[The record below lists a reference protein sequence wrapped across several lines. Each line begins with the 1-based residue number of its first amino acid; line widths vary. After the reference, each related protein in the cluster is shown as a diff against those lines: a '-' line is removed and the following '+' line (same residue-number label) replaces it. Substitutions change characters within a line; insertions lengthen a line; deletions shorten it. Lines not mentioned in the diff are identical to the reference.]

1 MIKIQHQWCRDDI
14 IDKNSVDIFLV
25 KKQKNRRAH
34 FSPYPVLFLS
44 ACPQCSPH
52 LSRINSLVFFFVLPC
67 VFLSSK
73 KVWWECSYLRNTG
86 KKKKKKEKLSDIPLS
101 DKPMAHMHSFLPV
114 RSVYSF
120 SKYQSML
127 YFLLKTFIIIDSF
140 ELKLKELQWGLS
152 STLFLLLI
160 TVLFWT
166 RYLFQRTHIIPFS
179 VPISLIIYFILFLL
193 FLCPHL
199 PPI

>member
-1 MIKIQHQWCRDDI
+1 
-14 IDKNSVDIFLV
+14 
-25 KKQKNRRAH
+25 
-34 FSPYPVLFLS
+34 
-44 ACPQCSPH
+44 
-52 LSRINSLVFFFVLPC
+52 
-67 VFLSSK
+67 
-73 KVWWECSYLRNTG
+73 
-86 KKKKKKEKLSDIPLS
+86 
-101 DKPMAHMHSFLPV
+101 MAHMHSFLPV

-199 PPI
+199 PPLWQPSDYVLFLWVCFCFVLVSLDSTYELNHAVFIFHCLTYFT